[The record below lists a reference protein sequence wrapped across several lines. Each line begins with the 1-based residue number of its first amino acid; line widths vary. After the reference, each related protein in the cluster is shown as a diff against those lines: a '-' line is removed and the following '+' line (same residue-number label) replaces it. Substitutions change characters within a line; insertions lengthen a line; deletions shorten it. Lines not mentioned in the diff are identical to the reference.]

1 MSRRSAPGRG
11 SGPGWPTP
19 ASPAF
24 DRLYCSPYA
33 RAKETAA
40 LLGLPDAEWQLDALL
55 RERDFGLWE
64 GMDRGSIERTYPRA
78 SEMKERNKFL
88 WRPECGESVPDLD
101 LRAREVLGT
110 FARELHQQR
119 VLCVTHEDVMWAF
132 RSRLE
137 KMTIEEWLAAQ
148 DEDHHDIANCG
159 ILHYTRTL
167 SDEPGAPVGAKFQRV
182 RLVDPNDA
190 ERQPEWRGDRPT
202 ALQRRGAVGPG
213 GSHPAAVGPLTARRL
228 GGQWPPF
235 TE

>member
-1 MSRRSAPGRG
+1 
-11 SGPGWPTP
+11 
-19 ASPAF
+19 
-24 DRLYCSPYA
+24 
-33 RAKETAA
+33 
-40 LLGLPDAEWQLDALL
+40 
-55 RERDFGLWE
+55 
-64 GMDRGSIERTYPRA
+64 MDRGSIERTYPRA
-78 SEMKERNKFL
+78 SEMKVRNKFL

-190 ERQPEWRGDRPT
+190 DRQPEWREIVRPRFSDAELLDQVGAIPRLWDR
-202 ALQRRGAVGPG
+202 
-213 GSHPAAVGPLTARRL
+213 
-228 GGQWPPF
+228 
-235 TE
+235 

>member
-1 MSRRSAPGRG
+1 MASAGV
-11 SGPGWPTP
+11 
-19 ASPAF
+19 AEF

-40 LLGLPDAEWQLDALL
+40 LLASPMPAGSSTRCCVNATSVSGRAWTAP
-55 RERDFGLWE
+55 RSSVTT
-64 GMDRGSIERTYPRA
+64 RGPSQ
-78 SEMKERNKFL
+78 MKVRNKFL

-110 FARELHQQR
+110 LARELHQQR

-137 KMTIEEWLAAQ
+137 KMTIEEWLTAQ

-159 ILHYTRTL
+159 ILHYTRTVA
-167 SDEPGAPVGAKFQRV
+167 DEPGAPVAAKFQRV

-190 ERQPEWRGDRPT
+190 DRQPDWREIVRPRFT
-202 ALQRRGAVGPG
+202 DAEMLEQVNVIEPLQGR
-213 GSHPAAVGPLTARRL
+213 
-228 GGQWPPF
+228 
-235 TE
+235 